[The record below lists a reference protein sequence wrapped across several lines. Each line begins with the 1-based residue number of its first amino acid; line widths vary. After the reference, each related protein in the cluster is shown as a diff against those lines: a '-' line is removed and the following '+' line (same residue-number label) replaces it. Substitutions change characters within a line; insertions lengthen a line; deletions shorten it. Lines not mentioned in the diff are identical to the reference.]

1 MQINLFSNAFDID
14 LINKINPGKAL
25 KDILNFHF
33 LTSSRNS
40 LCEIENQTLDVKCF
54 AELGLLSLMLLAP
67 PAVAPVLGMRYE
79 HMLLA
84 MGQIWPHRYDRK
96 SYHLFENPIST
107 LSGVIF
113 PAEYSCS
120 LLCSPTSFPSGKPLV
135 NNRFLAEGLWGDNP
149 FSSPAN
155 IFFGYY

>member
-40 LCEIENQTLDVKCF
+40 LCEIENQTLNVKCF

-67 PAVAPVLGMRYE
+67 PAVAPQMRLQY
-79 HMLLA
+79 
-84 MGQIWPHRYDRK
+84 
-96 SYHLFENPIST
+96 
-107 LSGVIF
+107 
-113 PAEYSCS
+113 
-120 LLCSPTSFPSGKPLV
+120 
-135 NNRFLAEGLWGDNP
+135 
-149 FSSPAN
+149 
-155 IFFGYY
+155 